1 LGEDLVLRRIKSFFD
16 EHMMPV
22 PAADARDPGHALHLA
37 IGALLLEMPN
47 MDGEVWP
54 EQREAVDAALRGHLK
69 LTDAEVAELLELA
82 EAERVE
88 STDYFQFTSLING
101 AYALEQKIELV
112 ELLWRVAYANEA
124 LHSHE
129 EYLVRKVADLLY
141 VPHGA
146 FIAAKHRAR
155 MPT

>member
-1 LGEDLVLRRIKSFFD
+1 MLNRIKSFFD
-16 EHMMPV
+16 EHLMPV
-22 PAADARDPGHALHLA
+22 PAADARDPGHVRHLA
-37 IGALLLEMPN
+37 IGALLLEMMN

-54 EQREAVDAALRGHLK
+54 EQREAVDAALRGHLE

-101 AYALEQKIELV
+101 AYAPEQKIELV

-146 FIAAKHRAR
+146 FIAAKHRAGGG
-155 MPT
+155 

>member
-1 LGEDLVLRRIKSFFD
+1 
-16 EHMMPV
+16 
-22 PAADARDPGHALHLA
+22 
-37 IGALLLEMPN
+37 
-47 MDGEVWP
+47 
-54 EQREAVDAALRGHLK
+54 
-69 LTDAEVAELLELA
+69 VAELLEMA

-101 AYALEQKIELV
+101 AYAPEQKIELV
-112 ELLWRVAYANEA
+112 ALLWRVAYANEA

-155 MPT
+155 MPA